1 LTVSFL
7 EGEFW
12 KVGLKIKGCGAS
24 LFFGFGR
31 PFELKQ
37 TRVQKTQDCH
47 SNILF
52 DHFRIPARF
61 GFDHP
66 CLFSL
71 SCVFLGMPK
80 PLHPKMFLH
89 RSKVLSDPE
98 VYIPLRPIPEAGST
112 SWGRRLR
119 YFFKEGIGMPF
130 LRSRVPWWVLVDLV
144 VLLEMAFAFVQ
155 TCAFEMGF

>member
-1 LTVSFL
+1 MPFFSFMR
-7 EGEFW
+7 
-12 KVGLKIKGCGAS
+12 I
-24 LFFGFGR
+24 FGHCQN
-31 PFELKQ
+31 PSTPNL
-37 TRVQKTQDCH
+37 
-47 SNILF
+47 
-52 DHFRIPARF
+52 
-61 GFDHP
+61 
-66 CLFSL
+66 
-71 SCVFLGMPK
+71 
-80 PLHPKMFLH
+80 FLH